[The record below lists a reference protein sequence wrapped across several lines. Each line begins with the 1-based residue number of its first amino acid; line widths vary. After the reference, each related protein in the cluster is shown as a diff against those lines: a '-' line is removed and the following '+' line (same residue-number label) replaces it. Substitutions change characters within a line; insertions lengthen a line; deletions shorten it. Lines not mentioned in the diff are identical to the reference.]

1 MHVLTQVFDIQVHAY
16 ALHCNHQLAADSEV
30 FLHDVSISTKSYIE
44 KIRQAMVVNFGVGEG
59 VGLTFR
65 VC

>member
-1 MHVLTQVFDIQVHAY
+1 MHMDCICNCNHRLASDNQVF
-16 ALHCNHQLAADSEV
+16 
-30 FLHDVSISTKSYIE
+30 FHDVSISTKSYIE